1 MDFRRVL
8 GSLVEGFRA
17 KDIDYALIGGF
28 ALALWG
34 VSRATVDLDFLV
46 PRDRLPGVDEV
57 MTHLGY
63 ELRYRHEPKPFRPIA
78 DHDMR
83 L

>member
-1 MDFRRVL
+1 MDLRIA
-8 GSLVEGFRA
+8 SEGFA
-17 KDIDYALIGGF
+17 WTSGGSSV
-28 ALALWG
+28 AW
-34 VSRATVDLDFLV
+34 FLV
-46 PRDRLPGVDEV
+46 PRDRLPGVDEL